1 MSDKPLIFIAYFGP
15 DRGAAVSL
23 HGALAAGGHRPWC
36 DAIDLLP
43 GDLWDEVI
51 PARLKEAT
59 IILVLVSTTGHDS
72 WYARSEVAEAID
84 RARADRSRR
93 VIPVMLDGATKEDVP
108 YGLRRVSHI
117 DASRNDFTAVVD
129 GIDRLLGRL
138 SGDDGPRPTAPTK
151 GAGKDVTAG
160 HGGPPTIDL
169 PGLVQATI
177 RRRLDRDL
185 LLSWLPDDLRA
196 MMPTHRTYFEQITS
210 DLAFLH
216 KAGKLSDGQ
225 WALEVWLR
233 QAERLAGP
241 FAEAR
246 IYRGALQALAHQR

>member
-23 HGALAAGGHRPWC
+23 HGALAARGHRPWC
-36 DAIDLLP
+36 DAVDLLP
-43 GDLWDEVI
+43 GDLWDELI

-59 IILVLVSTTGHDS
+59 IILVLVSTTAHDG
-72 WYARSEVAEAID
+72 WYARAEVAEAID
-84 RARADRSRR
+84 RARADRNRR
-93 VIPVMLDGATKEDVP
+93 VIPVMLEGATKEDVP

-117 DASRNDFTAVVD
+117 DAKRHDFTAVVD
-129 GIDRLLGRL
+129 GMDRLLARL
-138 SGDDGPRPTAPTK
+138 SDAPTPSADRPSQ
-151 GAGKDVTAG
+151 GPITAG
-160 HGGPPTIDL
+160 HGNAPHLDL
-169 PGLVQATI
+169 HGLVQATI

-210 DLAFLH
+210 DLEFLQR
-216 KAGKLSDGQ
+216 AGKLSDGQ
-225 WALEVWLR
+225 YALEVWLR

-246 IYRGALQALAHQR
+246 VYRAALQALAGQS